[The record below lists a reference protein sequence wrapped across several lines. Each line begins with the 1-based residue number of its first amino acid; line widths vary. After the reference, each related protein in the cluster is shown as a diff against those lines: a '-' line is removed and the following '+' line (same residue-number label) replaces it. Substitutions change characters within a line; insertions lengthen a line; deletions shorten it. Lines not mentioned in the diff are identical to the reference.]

1 MWTIVPNKALSLP
14 PSLPHTHTQT
24 CHNSSGVL
32 NERESRSRI
41 ATNSEVVEGVS
52 GCLATPLQRDDV
64 FVCSVCVDYCS
75 TGLVP
80 ITKLSPQYQSSTYY
94 KAIPSLVP
102 ITKLSP
108 RPLKAH
114 FHSPHPRRGFV
125 FMCKPLSPPRPP
137 PPTLP
142 GRHPRML
149 LSSSSSSSSSFE
161 LLHGPLRRS
170 AAALDA
176 ALDAAPGGA
185 AGVSSL

>member
-32 NERESRSRI
+32 DERESRSRI

-80 ITKLSPQYQSSTYY
+80 ITKLSPQYLLQSCPLST
-94 KAIPSLVP
+94 SLVP

-108 RPLKAH
+108 QYQSSTYYKAVP
-114 FHSPHPRRGFV
+114 SVPV
-125 FMCKPLSPPRPP
+125 
-137 PPTLP
+137 
-142 GRHPRML
+142 
-149 LSSSSSSSSSFE
+149 
-161 LLHGPLRRS
+161 
-170 AAALDA
+170 
-176 ALDAAPGGA
+176 
-185 AGVSSL
+185 